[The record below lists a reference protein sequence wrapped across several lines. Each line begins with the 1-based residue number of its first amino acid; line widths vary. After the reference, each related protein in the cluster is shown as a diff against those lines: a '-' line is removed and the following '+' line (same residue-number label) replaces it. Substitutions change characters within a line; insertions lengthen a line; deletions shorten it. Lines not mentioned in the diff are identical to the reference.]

1 MDLKLSPKHDK
12 LRAEIRAFLAKH
24 GHQSAPTIPGDR
36 PNEALVA
43 WQRLLLQHGYAGR
56 TVPCEYGGFGAEPDV
71 MEQHLIVEEFTR
83 AGVALGIGNQGIS
96 MLVPTLLELGTEEQ
110 KRELIA
116 PTLRGDLV
124 WCQGYS
130 EPGAGSDLA
139 AIQTRGTDDGDDF
152 VINGQKIWTS
162 TAHAADMIFCL
173 VRTELD
179 VPKHQGLSYLLF
191 SMKTPG
197 ISVRPLK
204 TMTCKAE
211 FNEVFF
217 TDVRVPKHQIVGK
230 RGDGWK
236 VANATLTH
244 ERAYLANPGM
254 LIQRYAEVEKLMLEN
269 CLDASPPTA
278 DPILLDRLMELQGRV
293 FAQRCHG
300 MRLLTLADRKEDPQ
314 LAGLITKLKGCEVR
328 FQLSNLA
335 VDALGEVGLL
345 LQGSDHTRSEGL
357 WQERKAFD
365 LGLVI
370 GGGTAQIQK
379 NIIAERGLNLPR
391 EPRLAT

>member
-1 MDLKLSPKHDK
+1 MDLKLSAEHEA
-12 LRAEIRAFLAKH
+12 LREQIRAFLAEH
-24 GHQSAPTIPGDR
+24 GHKSAPTIPGDR
-36 PNEALVA
+36 PNSELLA
-43 WQRLLLQHGYAGR
+43 WQSLLLEQGYAGR
-56 TVPCEYGGFGAEPDV
+56 TVPREYGGFGAAPDV
-71 MEQHLIVEEFTR
+71 MDQHLIVEEFTS

-110 KRELIA
+110 KQEYIN
-116 PTLRGDLV
+116 PTLRGELV

-139 AIQTRGTDDGDDF
+139 AIQTRAIDDGDDF

-179 VPKHQGLSYLLF
+179 APKHQGLSYLLF

-204 TMTCKAE
+204 TMTGKAE

-217 TDVRVPKHQIVGK
+217 TDVRVPKHQIVGN

-236 VANATLTH
+236 VANATLKH

-254 LIQRYAEVEKLMLEN
+254 LLQRYAEVVKLMQGKSL
-269 CLDASPPTA
+269 ASSPPMA
-278 DPILLDRLMELQGRV
+278 DPVLLDRLMELQGRV
-293 FAQRCHG
+293 LAQRCHG
-300 MRLLTLADRKEDPQ
+300 MRLLTYADRKEDPM
-314 LAGLITKLKGCEVR
+314 LAGLITKLMGCEVR
-328 FQLSNLA
+328 YQLSNLA
-335 VDALGEVGLL
+335 VDAMGEVGLL
-345 LQGSDHTRSEGL
+345 LQGSEHSRVDGI
-357 WQERKAFD
+357 WQERKGFD

-391 EPRLAT
+391 EPKLAS

>member
-1 MDLKLSPKHDK
+1 MDLKLSAKHEA
-12 LRAEIRAFLAKH
+12 LRAQIREFLKLH

-36 PNEALVA
+36 PNAELLA
-43 WQRLLLQHGYAGR
+43 WQKLLLEHGYAGR
-56 TVPCEYGGFGAEPDV
+56 TVPQHYGGYGAEPDV

-96 MLVPTLLELGTEEQ
+96 MLVPTLLELGTEQQ
-110 KRELIA
+110 KREYIA
-116 PTLRGDLV
+116 PTLRGELV

-139 AIQTRGTDDGDDF
+139 AIQTRGVDDGEDF
-152 VINGQKIWTS
+152 LINGQKIWTS

-173 VRTELD
+173 VRTEPDLL
-179 VPKHQGLSYLLF
+179 KHQGLSYLLF

-204 TMTCKAE
+204 TMTGRAE

-236 VANATLTH
+236 VANATLKH

-254 LIQRYAEVEKLMLEN
+254 LIQRYAEVAKLMQGKGLSGVP
-269 CLDASPPTA
+269 AIA
-278 DPILLDRLMELQGRV
+278 DPILMDRLMELQGRV
-293 FAQRCHG
+293 LAQRCHG
-300 MRLLTLADRKEDPQ
+300 MRLLTLADKGQDPL
-314 LAGLITKLKGCEVR
+314 LAGLITKLQGCEIR
-328 FQLSNLA
+328 FQLSSLA

-345 LQGSDHTRSEGL
+345 LQGSEHTRAEGI
-357 WQERKAFD
+357 WQERKGFD

-391 EPRLAT
+391 EPRAAA